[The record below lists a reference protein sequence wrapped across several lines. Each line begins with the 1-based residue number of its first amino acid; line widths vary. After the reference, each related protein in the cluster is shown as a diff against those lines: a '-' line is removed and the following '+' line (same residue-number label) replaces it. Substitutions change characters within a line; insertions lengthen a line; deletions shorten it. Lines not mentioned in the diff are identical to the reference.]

1 MASLACSMHGRICS
15 TRLALL
21 VLPPGIASTSR
32 HGPVSPCPTSSTVT
46 LPQPQSASRA
56 VARAGSQP
64 RTGISLH
71 PPASTARFEREHDP
85 SCPSSRGPIPAR
97 PLIASATSSQPVI
110 IPSFSSP
117 IRPHR
122 PCGACR
128 IQRFFFLH
136 TGYQPPER
144 QLPVICHT
152 CSILSLIR
160 SPPTEPLISDCRL
173 GC

>member
-71 PPASTARFEREHDP
+71 PPASTARFEREHARLQIPRAHPPGVLSLPGLSSPLPHPPNP
-85 SCPSSRGPIPAR
+85 SLSHLFPPQFGLIVLVAHAEFSAFSFCTLPAAR
-97 PLIASATSSQPVI
+97 ATIASHLSHLLNPQSH
-110 IPSFSSP
+110 SF
-117 IRPHR
+117 
-122 PCGACR
+122 
-128 IQRFFFLH
+128 
-136 TGYQPPER
+136 
-144 QLPVICHT
+144 
-152 CSILSLIR
+152 
-160 SPPTEPLISDCRL
+160 PTN
-173 GC
+173 